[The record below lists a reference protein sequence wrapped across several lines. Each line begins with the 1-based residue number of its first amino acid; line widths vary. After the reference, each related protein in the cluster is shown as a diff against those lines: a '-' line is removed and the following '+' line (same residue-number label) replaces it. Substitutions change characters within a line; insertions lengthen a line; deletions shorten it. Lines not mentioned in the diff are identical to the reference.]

1 MSNRNKKTRA
11 SSNVLIFLPA
21 CNEEKTVASVVKEA
35 KKLLPN
41 YDILVIDDGSIDET
55 VSEAEKA
62 GATVLSFPFHMGGTC
77 AILTAYLVAVN
88 NDYDFL
94 VKIDA
99 DGQHIVE
106 DIPRILRPV
115 LEDEADISVGS
126 RYLNNNDIEEDS
138 SLKIGGRVFSSFILN
153 HILGDVQITDTTCGF
168 RAWNKK
174 SLKMLL
180 KEYLN
185 NRNISD
191 DSVFWLIETIIS
203 KRNNLRMQEIPIKV
217 LPRKFDKSKSFST
230 FKILMYPIRL
240 FQTFI
245 EAILG

>member
-1 MSNRNKKTRA
+1 MSNRNQQTGA

-21 CNEEKTVASVVKEA
+21 CNEDKTVASIVKEA

-41 YDILVIDDGSIDET
+41 YDVLVIDDGSTDET
-55 VSEAEKA
+55 ASESKKA
-62 GATVLSFPFHMGGTC
+62 GATVLSLPFNTGGTC
-77 AILTAYLVAVN
+77 AVLTAYLIAVN

-115 LEDEADISVGS
+115 LEDEADISIGS
-126 RYLNNNDIEEDS
+126 RYLNKDDIEEDS
-138 SLKIGGRVFSSFILN
+138 PLKIGGRVFSSFILN
-153 HILGDVQITDTTCGF
+153 HILGDIQITDTTCGF

-174 SLKMLL
+174 SLKILL
-180 KEYLN
+180 KEYF
-185 NRNISD
+185 NRNISN
-191 DSVFWLIETIIS
+191 DSVLWLIETIIS
-203 KRNNLRMQEIPIKV
+203 KRNNLRMQEIPIKI

-230 FKILMYPIRL
+230 TKMLMYPIKL

-245 EAILG
+245 EAALG